1 MYMATEASCYVGYIR
16 SKVDSGFIFHVHT
29 LSYLKVLSKR
39 NQLAPFRFQACTR
52 GAAKEHLPSHYQ
64 WWLDWCLAEANKKK
78 RANIIEIIFFIIFI
92 IGIQI
97 DRRTDRQSVRQAGW
111 QAIRQPNGG
120 KVSPSVSYMSPVREL
135 H

>member
-1 MYMATEASCYVGYIR
+1 MRSLYTFSSNMYMATEASCYVGYIR

-39 NQLAPFRFQACTR
+39 NQLALFRSQAYTR
-52 GAAKEHLPSHYQ
+52 GAAKEHLASHYQ

-97 DRRTDRQSVRQAGW
+97 DRQTDR
-111 QAIRQPNGG
+111 
-120 KVSPSVSYMSPVREL
+120 
-135 H
+135 